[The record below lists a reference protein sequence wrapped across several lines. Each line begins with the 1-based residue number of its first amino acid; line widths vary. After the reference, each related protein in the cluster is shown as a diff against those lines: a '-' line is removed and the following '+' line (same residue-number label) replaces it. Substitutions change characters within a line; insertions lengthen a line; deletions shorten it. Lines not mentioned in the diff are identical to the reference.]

1 MSKDTKPEANIF
13 YVDTRFQKMARRP
26 GAVAREQALA
36 DAQVQIEELKP
47 DFADW
52 INQELQELNAALAEA
67 EASSN
72 NKSSL
77 DRAYR
82 NCSQL
87 RDVGATMGFE
97 LVSFVANNLCEI
109 IDAIAAGAAYEKDM
123 IDCHIDAL
131 LLARTD
137 PYRHLSPEQVPEM
150 VSGLRRVVEIASIA
164 PTQDDE

>member
-1 MSKDTKPEANIF
+1 MSKDAKPEANIF
-13 YVDTRFQKMARRP
+13 FVDTRFQKMARRP
-26 GAVAREQALA
+26 GGVARDQALA

-47 DFADW
+47 DFSDW
-52 INQELQELNAALAEA
+52 INQELQELNAALAEV
-67 EASSN
+67 EANSN

-77 DRAYR
+77 DRAFR

-109 IDAIAAGAAYEKDM
+109 LDAIAAGAVYEKDM

-137 PYRHLSPEQVPEM
+137 AYRHLSPEQVPEM
-150 VSGLRRVVEIASIA
+150 VSGLRRVVEIASIPPA
-164 PTQDDE
+164 PNNE